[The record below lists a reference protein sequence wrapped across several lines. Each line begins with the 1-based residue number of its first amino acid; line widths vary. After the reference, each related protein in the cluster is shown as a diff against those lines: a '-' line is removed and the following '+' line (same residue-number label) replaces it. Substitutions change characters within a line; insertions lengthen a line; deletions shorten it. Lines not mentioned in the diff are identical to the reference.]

1 MNESTAST
9 SARPQFVGMIWAQSR
24 AGIIGDGATM
34 PWHLPEDLQ
43 HFKTTTMGAP
53 VIMGRRTW
61 DSLNPKFRP
70 LPGRRNIVLSRSV
83 TDFPGGESAI
93 SLEAALAA
101 VADEPAT
108 WIIGGGRV
116 YRDALSLA
124 DECVVTD
131 IDTDVSVPVPVMA
144 PALYDWVRVEVGPW
158 QTSTTGLRYRFCTW
172 RRLED

>member
-9 SARPQFVGMIWAQSR
+9 SARPPFVGMIWAQSR
-24 AGIIGDGATM
+24 AGIIGDGATT

-83 TDFPGGESAI
+83 SDFPGAESAT

-101 VADEPAT
+101 V
-108 WIIGGGRV
+108 
-116 YRDALSLA
+116 
-124 DECVVTD
+124 TD
-131 IDTDVSVPVPVMA
+131 IDTDVNVPVPVMA
-144 PALYDWVRVEVGPW
+144 PDLYDWVRVEDGPW